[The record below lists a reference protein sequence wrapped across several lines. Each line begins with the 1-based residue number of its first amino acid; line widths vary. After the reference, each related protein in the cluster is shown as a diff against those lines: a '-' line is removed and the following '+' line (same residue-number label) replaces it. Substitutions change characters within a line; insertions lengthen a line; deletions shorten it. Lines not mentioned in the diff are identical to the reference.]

1 MKNYKK
7 TIMIL
12 LTVAVLLADRSLCSG
27 PLWLETAVLPR
38 L

>member
-12 LTVAVLLADRSLCSG
+12 LTVAVLLFAVFAAGGYGWILLCFG
-27 PLWLETAVLPR
+27 AC
-38 L
+38 